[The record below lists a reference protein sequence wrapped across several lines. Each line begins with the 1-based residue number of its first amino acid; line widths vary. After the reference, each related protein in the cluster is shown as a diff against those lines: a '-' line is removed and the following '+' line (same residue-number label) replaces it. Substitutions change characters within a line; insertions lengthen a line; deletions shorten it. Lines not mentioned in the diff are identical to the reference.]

1 MADAA
6 PDLIY
11 SVDRAGDPIVII
23 ERKTEAGSE
32 EVLETYPGLISGEYT
47 TELAK
52 LVNHFAREF
61 QYEVIEDPAAF
72 EEAYMA
78 QVATED
84 ADANWQQGNPRLR
97 DFGKPDFSQ
106 ITVPQMNGQNLVY
119 FAKSRSLGVPYR
131 VDVQVNGTEIGEA
144 QYEPMPMQPIE

>member
-1 MADAA
+1 MTDAA

-11 SVDRAGDPIVII
+11 SIDRAGDPIVII

-32 EVLETYPGLISGEYT
+32 EALETYPGLITGEYT

-72 EEAYMA
+72 QTAYMA
-78 QVATED
+78 QVATEEP
-84 ADANWQQGNPRLR
+84 DANWQQGNPRLR
-97 DFGKPDFSQ
+97 DFGKPDFGQ
-106 ITVPQMNGQNLVY
+106 ITVPQMDGKHLIFY
-119 FAKSRSLGVPYR
+119 AKSRQLGVPYR
-131 VDVQVNGTEIGEA
+131 VDVDVNGTEIGEA
-144 QYEPMPMQPIE
+144 TYEPMAMQPIE